1 MTTPIVDWPAEVHH
15 ALNVAGVRQ
24 VAYVPDAGL
33 TKLIALCEAD
43 NAMRDVLLSN
53 EAEGI
58 PMLAGAWLGGER
70 GVLLMQSSGVGNVI
84 ASLSLVKACRFPLLA
99 IVTMRGEWGEVN
111 PWQVPMG
118 TSSQPQLEAGGVI
131 VYLVRDAAE
140 VGETVAAAAQLAFE
154 SQVAVAVLVSQ
165 RVIGAKAFAA
175 VSK

>member
-1 MTTPIVDWPAEVHH
+1 MTTQVVDWSADVHR
-15 ALNVAGVRQ
+15 ALSAAGVRQ
-24 VAYVPDAGL
+24 IAYVPDAGL
-33 TKLIALCEAD
+33 TRLIARCEAD
-43 NAMRDVLLSN
+43 TDMRDVLLSN

-84 ASLSLVKACRFPLLA
+84 AALSLVKACRFPFLS

-118 TSSQPQLEAGGVI
+118 TTSQAHLEAGGVI
-131 VYLVRDAAE
+131 VYLVRDAAD

-154 SQVAVAVLVSQ
+154 SQAAVAVLVSQ
-165 RVIGAKAFAA
+165 RVIGAKAFTA
-175 VSK
+175 VK